1 VLGGISPVP
10 GVLERLDL
18 RVRLLA
24 GRRAEQDVVV
34 GLAVERRIEI
44 DQINRLV
51 LDVLAQDFEIVAL
64 VQDALF
70 HRR

>member
-1 VLGGISPVP
+1 MP

-24 GRRAEQDVVV
+24 GRRAKQDVVV

-44 DQINRLV
+44 DEIKMRSTDSSLMFSRRTLRLSP
-51 LDVLAQDFEIVAL
+51 
-64 VQDALF
+64 
-70 HRR
+70 